1 MGYTLITGATGGI
14 GKATATLLASEG
26 QNLLLVDIVN
36 PAEFALQIMEE
47 GIAVESLQIDISN
60 LESTQVVTQFVA
72 EKKFTLDGVVHLAG
86 ITRDKSMLKMDKS
99 EWDQVIGVNLTGTF
113 NILKVCAPLMK
124 SAGGSIVLTGSTS
137 ALFGN
142 FGQIN
147 YVASKGGVEAMTK
160 TAARELAAYNIRV
173 NCIIPGFIDT
183 PMTRKMPEE
192 RYNAVQQMIP
202 LKRAGQPEDVAELI
216 NFLISSKSSYIT
228 GTSIL
233 IDGGFRM

>member
-14 GKATATLLASEG
+14 GQATAKLLSSQG

-36 PAEFALQIMEE
+36 PAEFGLQIVEQ
-47 GIAVESLQIDISN
+47 GIRVESIQVDISN
-60 LESTQVVTQFVA
+60 LENTQIITQFVA
-72 EKKFTLDGVVHLAG
+72 EKKITLDGVVHLAG
-86 ITRDKSMLKMDKS
+86 ITRDKSLLKMDTS
-99 EWDQVIGVNLTGTF
+99 EWNQVIAVNLTGTF
-113 NILKVCAPLMK
+113 NVLKICAPLMK
-124 SAGGSIVLTGSTS
+124 SVGGSIVLTGSTS

-160 TAARELAAYNIRV
+160 TAARELAPYNIRV
-173 NCIIPGFIDT
+173 NCIIPGFIET

-192 RYNAVQQMIP
+192 RYHVVQEMIP
-202 LKRAGQPEDVAELI
+202 LKRAGQPEEVAELI

-228 GTSIL
+228 GSSIT